1 MSERERR
8 GGFTEQEVEARL
20 AEAGRVLVALPWAG
34 CFPCGFRSLWP
45 VSAPATERRR
55 PPSSLQIDAMD
66 QAYAWT
72 ALIRNQDERRV
83 VLMRS
88 LMLPPSPSGKPRY
101 VWTWGRLRRATGLHP
116 DTLKRRHAAGIGEIV
131 QALKAAPAAA
141 AGSIGSRSEPTAVR
155 HLPHSRDSRRRRA
168 RGRGCRSLFPRAST
182 RKAGS
187 EARFCLNFRTVA
199 VRRPKSPEKCYTFA
213 RIGSGHSPDRLI
225 AAHQIS
231 RVTRILWSAWRD
243 GGRCRVSRLA

>member
-8 GGFTEQEVEARL
+8 GGFSEQEVEARL

-45 VSAPATERRR
+45 ASAPATERRR

-66 QAYAWT
+66 QAYSWT

-131 QALKAAPAAA
+131 QALRMAPAAA
-141 AGSIGSRSEPTAVR
+141 AGSIGSRSA
-155 HLPHSRDSRRRRA
+155 SRMRGAAANVADPMCREASAKLARQPPAQGAWPGMPFAFSPREYQKSR
-168 RGRGCRSLFPRAST
+168 
-182 RKAGS
+182 
-187 EARFCLNFRTVA
+187 E
-199 VRRPKSPEKCYTFA
+199 
-213 RIGSGHSPDRLI
+213 
-225 AAHQIS
+225 
-231 RVTRILWSAWRD
+231 
-243 GGRCRVSRLA
+243 